1 MLLEIIKQFIKLTK
15 EQKELAK
22 YRSQLLTMPL
32 NIEALQAI
40 VDTAKDHEIVVNAKD
55 FHLVI
60 KPTKPEN
67 VKAKTFKERY
77 EEAHK

>member
-1 MLLEIIKQFIKLTK
+1 MLLEIIRQMIKLTR

-22 YRSQLLTMPL
+22 YKAQLLTMPL

-60 KPTKPEN
+60 KPTKPDQ
-67 VKAKTFKERY
+67 VGAKTFKERY